1 MIQEGAMMM
10 QQQMEG
16 GGDGM
21 HQQAQSD
28 GSDFEEG
35 SAGGRGKRKMG
46 KEVGLKLFVH
56 FCPNEACYNPMNI
69 PIECMVLQERDV

>member
-1 MIQEGAMMM
+1 MM

-16 GGDGM
+16 SGDGM

-35 SAGGRGKRKMG
+35 SVGGRGKRKMG
-46 KEVGLKLFVH
+46 KEVG
-56 FCPNEACYNPMNI
+56 
-69 PIECMVLQERDV
+69 